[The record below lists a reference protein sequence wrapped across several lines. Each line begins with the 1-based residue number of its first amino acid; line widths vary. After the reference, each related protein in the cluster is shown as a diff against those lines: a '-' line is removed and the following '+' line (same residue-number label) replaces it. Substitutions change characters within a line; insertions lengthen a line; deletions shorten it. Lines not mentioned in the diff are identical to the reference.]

1 MTRTAHETLL
11 RRLVRRHCPSVEFIT
26 GTVTGVIR
34 SSKEAK
40 KLSAVTYRLGQDTTV
55 QSLEADLVIGLYPVP
70 YLMSL
75 SILILVSRL
84 YRCCSRWPGLA
95 SARWLLS

>member
-34 SSKEAK
+34 SSNEAK
-40 KLSAVTYRLGQDTTV
+40 KLSAVTYRLGQDTTI
-55 QSLEADLVIGLYPVP
+55 QSLEADLVIGLYPGSYLSDETIDPDTCFQIVP
-70 YLMSL
+70 VSL
-75 SILILVSRL
+75 T
-84 YRCCSRWPGLA
+84 LA
-95 SARWLLS
+95 